1 MDRTLGRV
9 FAMVLNLPSPNTHAG
24 NHHKVSCTM
33 STRVFSLL
41 TAPQRYYPTEPS
53 LWDDQAMYVSVL
65 TREYPPTIYGGAG
78 VHVAQLVPQL
88 RTLID
93 VDVQCMGQPRE
104 GATAHAE
111 NYPEGANG
119 ALRAFGA
126 DLSMVDAI
134 PDEVDLVHSH
144 TWYTNLAG
152 LLAGVFHDVPHVI
165 SAHSLEPD
173 RPWKAEQLGGG
184 YRLSSW
190 AEKTAYDA
198 ADAVIAV
205 SEGMR
210 ADVLRAYPELDPDK
224 VHVVRNGVN
233 TDEFHP
239 VTETDVCRDIGM
251 DLTDLRWS
259 SSGALHDRK
268 DWSTWCM
275 PLLSLILRPS
285 SFCWPAPRIPHR
297 LERSSKPPSRRFVPA
312 AERRLSG
319 CRRCS
324 PARRYARCSLPLQ
337 SLPALR
343 SMSHWALS
351 TWRLWPALRR

>member
-1 MDRTLGRV
+1 M
-9 FAMVLNLPSPNTHAG
+9 
-24 NHHKVSCTM
+24 
-33 STRVFSLL
+33 
-41 TAPQRYYPTEPS
+41 
-53 LWDDQAMYVSVL
+53 WDDQAMYVSVL

-104 GATAHAE
+104 EATAHAE

-251 DLTDLRWS
+251 DPD
-259 SSGALHDRK
+259 
-268 DWSTWCM
+268 
-275 PLLSLILRPS
+275 RPS
-285 SFCWPAPRIPHR
+285 VVFVGRITRQKGLVHLVHAATELDPETQLVLLAAPRIPHR